1 MTTST
6 ATKIELQEGVWNVDA
21 VHSNANFEVEHAGV
35 SVFRGGFKPV
45 DAKLTVADAG
55 LALEGAVR
63 VDGISVDDENI
74 RPHLLSPEF
83 FDAERNPDITYR
95 STEVTG
101 DADDLTVKGEL
112 TMAGVTVPVLA
123 KGRLRGPVAG
133 PGGGEKASLALEATI
148 DRTDYGMNWQMD
160 LPSGGVA
167 LANDVKL
174 IVELELNRAE

>member
-1 MTTST
+1 MTTT
-6 ATKIELQEGVWNVDA
+6 ATKIDLQAGTWNVD
-21 VHSNANFEVEHAGV
+21 VTHSNANFEVEHAGV

-45 DAKLTVADAG
+45 DAKLIVTDAG

-63 VDGISVDDENI
+63 VEGISVDDENI
-74 RPHLLSPEF
+74 RPHLLSPDF

-95 STEVTG
+95 STEISG

-112 TMAGVTVPVLA
+112 TMAGVTLPVIA
-123 KGRLRGPVAG
+123 HGRLRGPIEG

-160 LPSGGVA
+160 LPAGGVA